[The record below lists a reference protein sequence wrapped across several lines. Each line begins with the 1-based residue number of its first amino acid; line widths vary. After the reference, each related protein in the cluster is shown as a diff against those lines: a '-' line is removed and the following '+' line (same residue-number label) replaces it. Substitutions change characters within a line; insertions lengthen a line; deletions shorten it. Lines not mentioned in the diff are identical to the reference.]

1 MRKIFVLKD
10 KDGKLVG
17 YYNAN
22 EKELAEMYA
31 ANNNCTIEVK
41 RV

>member
-1 MRKIFVLKD
+1 MKKIYILKD

-22 EKELAEMYA
+22 EKNLAEAYA

-41 RV
+41 RI